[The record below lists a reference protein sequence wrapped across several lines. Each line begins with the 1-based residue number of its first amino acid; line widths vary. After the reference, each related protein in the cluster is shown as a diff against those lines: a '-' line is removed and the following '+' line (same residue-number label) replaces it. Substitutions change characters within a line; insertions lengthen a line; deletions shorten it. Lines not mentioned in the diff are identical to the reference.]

1 MAFLAKTQFIFLN
14 TANSVF
20 TVCVV
25 TVVVVVVVTAQN
37 ARKLAHTHT
46 YMHTRGHTHTC
57 CFEMSSNVRVAA
69 VLLTATSRRRTKSYR
84 REKRETATANDGES
98 V

>member
-1 MAFLAKTQFIFLN
+1 MAFLAKKTQFIFLN

-25 TVVVVVVVTAQN
+25 TVVVDIVVAAQN

-46 YMHTRGHTHTC
+46 GGTHTYTYTHT
-57 CFEMSSNVRVAA
+57 A
-69 VLLTATSRRRTKSYR
+69 LLLL
-84 REKRETATANDGES
+84 
-98 V
+98 